1 MFVVHSGTASV
12 RLGDDSHEGW
22 HEVAQLGSGTVF
34 GEMALLTGETRTAD
48 VVALTDVTAL
58 EIGKNALQPILSGDP
73 NLAEAMTAKVI
84 QRKGHLDAI
93 RTGEPEEERTI
104 VSRVRAWFGL

>member
-1 MFVVHSGTASV
+1 M
-12 RLGDDSHEGW
+12 
-22 HEVAQLGSGTVF
+22 AQLGPGTVF

-48 VVALTDVTAL
+48 VVAITDVTAL
-58 EIGKNALQPILSGDP
+58 EIGKDALQPILSDHP

-84 QRKGHLDAI
+84 QRKGLLDAI
-93 RTGEPEEERTI
+93 RSGGPEEEEQTI